1 MSDIVKGKKPGGC
14 PPPPPPRPPR
24 HRPPKDMP
32 VPPPPPPPPVFPGLC
47 CPPTSTLV
55 LNNTVVTSDDGSV
68 EVTPGYYQGKPAYFL
83 RVNPDLVKPNL
94 DGEVPVHIKEEER
107 DGVTYLVVYIDTM
120 AEDQPGIPP
129 VAVGNE
135 KTMFLR
141 GDGTWAPIEIPEQ
154 VQANWTEEDS
164 GEPSFIQN
172 KPELATVA
180 TTGSYEDLED
190 KPDIPAAQIQS
201 DWEQRDDEAVDFIK
215 NKPELATVA
224 TTGDYADLENKPDIP
239 ASQIQSDWT
248 QSDDESAD
256 FIKHKPGNFQG
267 ATANDNG
274 TSGFVPAPTTADKD
288 KFLCGNG
295 QWSEVDNTRECTSLE
310 MDGWLDAVDNE
321 GNNNG

>member
-32 VPPPPPPPPVFPGLC
+32 FPPPPPPPPVFPGPC

-55 LNNTVVTSDDGSV
+55 LNNTVVESDDGSITV
-68 EVTPGYYQGKPAYFL
+68 KAGYYKGRPAYFL
-83 RVNPDLVKPNL
+83 SINSDLVKPNL
-94 DGEVPVHIKEEER
+94 AGAPPIRIEEEEI
-107 DGVTYLVVYIDTM
+107 DGKPYQVVYVDPTIGSGSEPCIPSKPT
-120 AEDQPGIPP
+120 AEDLD
-129 VAVGNE
+129 
-135 KTMFLR
+135 KFLR
-141 GDGTWAPIEIPEQ
+141 GDGQWSAITIPEQ

-172 KPELATVA
+172 
-180 TTGSYEDLED
+180 
-190 KPDIPAAQIQS
+190 
-201 DWEQRDDEAVDFIK
+201 
-215 NKPELATVA
+215 
-224 TTGDYADLENKPDIP
+224 
-239 ASQIQSDWT
+239 
-248 QSDDESAD
+248 
-256 FIKHKPGNFQG
+256 KPGNFQG

>member
-32 VPPPPPPPPVFPGLC
+32 FPPPPPPPPVFPGPC

-55 LNNTVVTSDDGSV
+55 LNNTVVESDDGSITV
-68 EVTPGYYQGKPAYFL
+68 KTGYYKGRPAYFL
-83 RVNPDLVKPNL
+83 SINSDLVKPN
-94 DGEVPVHIKEEER
+94 
-107 DGVTYLVVYIDTM
+107 
-120 AEDQPGIPP
+120 
-129 VAVGNE
+129 
-135 KTMFLR
+135 
-141 GDGTWAPIEIPEQ
+141 
-154 VQANWTEEDS
+154 
-164 GEPSFIQN
+164 
-172 KPELATVA
+172 LATVA
-180 TTGSYEDLED
+180 TTGSYADLKN
-190 KPDIPAAQIQS
+190 KPDIPAA
-201 DWEQRDDEAVDFIK
+201 
-215 NKPELATVA
+215 
-224 TTGDYADLENKPDIP
+224 
-239 ASQIQSDWT
+239 QIQSDWT

-256 FIKHKPGNFQG
+256 FIKNKPGNFQG
-267 ATANDNG
+267 ATENDNG